1 MNKKEL
7 DYYLQRFLDIELKKS
22 INVSENTIISY
33 KFAFISLLEF
43 IIKNYNKNIKDI
55 KIETINKKVIIEYLN
70 YLELV
75 KKNSISTRN
84 QRLAAIKSFYNYLA
98 LEEIEYLP
106 LCNDILSIKTKKIDH
121 KTVKYLSKEGVKEIL
136 SLPNTSTK
144 QGIRNLAILTLL
156 YDSGAR
162 IQELITLNICD
173 LNLKNKTLN
182 LYGKGR
188 KNRTIPL
195 LRQTIKILEKYIKI
209 YKMNFNSPS
218 LLFFNS
224 KKEALSRMG
233 VTYIINKY
241 VKIAKKKNPIEFQIK
256 VTPHIFRHSKAMHL
270 LESGVNLIYIRD
282 FLGHESVTTTEIYAK
297 ANPEIKRK
305 AIETNSQELS
315 KTIQFSDKEKKDL
328 LWWLKNS
335 LKEN

>member
-106 LCNDILSIKTKKIDH
+106 LCNDIL
-121 KTVKYLSKEGVKEIL
+121 
-136 SLPNTSTK
+136 
-144 QGIRNLAILTLL
+144 
-156 YDSGAR
+156 
-162 IQELITLNICD
+162 
-173 LNLKNKTLN
+173 
-182 LYGKGR
+182 
-188 KNRTIPL
+188 
-195 LRQTIKILEKYIKI
+195 
-209 YKMNFNSPS
+209 
-218 LLFFNS
+218 
-224 KKEALSRMG
+224 
-233 VTYIINKY
+233 
-241 VKIAKKKNPIEFQIK
+241 
-256 VTPHIFRHSKAMHL
+256 
-270 LESGVNLIYIRD
+270 
-282 FLGHESVTTTEIYAK
+282 
-297 ANPEIKRK
+297 
-305 AIETNSQELS
+305 
-315 KTIQFSDKEKKDL
+315 
-328 LWWLKNS
+328 
-335 LKEN
+335 

>member
-1 MNKKEL
+1 MNKKNL
-7 DYYLQRFLDIELKKS
+7 DYYLQKFLDIELRKNM
-22 INVSENTIISY
+22 NVSENTIISY
-33 KFAFISLLEF
+33 KYAFISLLEF

-55 KIETINKKVIIEYLN
+55 KIETINRDVVVDYLK

-106 LCNDILSIKTKKIDH
+106 LCNEILSIKMKKNNQE
-121 KTVKYLSKEGVKEIL
+121 TVKYLSKEGIKEIL

-144 QGIRNLAILTLL
+144 KGIRDLAILTLL

-162 IQELITLNICD
+162 VQELITLKVCD
-173 LNLKNKTLN
+173 INFKNKTLE

-188 KNRTIPL
+188 KNRMVPL
-195 LRQTIKILEKYIKI
+195 IGQTIKILEKYIKVYNI
-209 YKMNFNSPS
+209 NFNSDD

-224 KKEALSRMG
+224 KKEPLTRMG
-233 VTYIINKY
+233 ITYIINKY
-241 VKIAKKKNPIEFQIK
+241 VKIARKKNPIEFQIN
-256 VTPHIFRHSKAMHL
+256 VTPHVFRHSKAMHL

-282 FLGHESVTTTEIYAK
+282 FLGHESVATTEIYAR
-297 ANPEIKRK
+297 ANPENKRK
-305 AIETNSQELS
+305 AIEKNSEELS
-315 KTIQFSDKEKKDL
+315 KGIHFSEKDKKDL
-328 LWWLKNS
+328 LSWLKNS
-335 LKEN
+335 LQEN